1 LLEVEDPS
9 EFEDVLEVRGVEV
22 GADEV
27 NSREHFFKPSPSRTT
42 LTFARSGRIP
52 DVTNE

>member
-1 LLEVEDPS
+1 MPGDAPPS
-9 EFEDVLEVRGVEV
+9 MS

-27 NSREHFFKPSPSRTT
+27 SSHEHCFKPSPSRTT